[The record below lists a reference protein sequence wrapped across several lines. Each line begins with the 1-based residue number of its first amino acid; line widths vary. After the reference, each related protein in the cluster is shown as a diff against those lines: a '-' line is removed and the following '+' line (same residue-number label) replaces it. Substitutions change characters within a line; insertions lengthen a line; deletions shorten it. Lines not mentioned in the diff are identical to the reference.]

1 MLKNKIVLIT
11 GASSGM
17 GQACAEAFAALGAR
31 LILTARRLDRL
42 TALAESLSK
51 THGVDVLPLALD
63 IQDKAAIHKIVSDLP
78 ASWQAIDILINN
90 AGLAHDTKP
99 LQEGNE
105 DDWDAVIDTNFKG
118 LLYMTRAI
126 LPQMIARGVGH
137 IINIGSTA
145 GRAYYAGG
153 NVYCAT
159 KHAVKAITH
168 CLRIDLAG
176 TPIRVSEVDPGIT
189 RSEFNEVRWQDKAKA
204 DAFYQGFTPLAPEDI
219 ARSVVFCAI
228 QPAHVNIAEVMLF
241 PTDQNA
247 PSMVTRKG
255 EAKKPGILD

>member
-1 MLKNKIVLIT
+1 MLKNKIVFIT

-17 GQACAEAFAALGAR
+17 GKACAEAFAALGAR
-31 LILTARRLDRL
+31 LIITARRLDRL
-42 TALAESLSK
+42 TELAENLR
-51 THGVDVLPLALD
+51 THHAIDVLPLALD
-63 IQDKAAIHKIVSDLP
+63 IQDNIMINQVVDSLP
-78 ASWQAIDILINN
+78 ASWKTIDILVNN

-99 LQEGNE
+99 LQEGSPT
-105 DDWDAVIDTNFKG
+105 DWDTVIDTNFKG
-118 LLYMTRAI
+118 LLYVTRAI
-126 LPQMIARGVGH
+126 LPSMIARGAGH

-189 RSEFNEVRWQDKAKA
+189 RSEFNEVRWQDKARA
-204 DAFYQGFTPLAPEDI
+204 DAFYEGFTPLAPEDI

-228 QPAHVNIAEVMLF
+228 QPAHVNIAEIMLF

-255 EAKKPGILD
+255 EMPEAGVLR